1 MSTAISSYLHAVD
14 AVVGDGGEEAD
25 VVERELSGGA
35 EREAAHYRHEREVHL
50 PNEEGGYM
58 ARARGSPGSFCV

>member
-50 PNEEGGYM
+50 PN
-58 ARARGSPGSFCV
+58 